1 MVVRGDPHAAERNR
15 GYVGGTLQRVLGV
28 RMLTEKAILAMAPR
42 DKAFK
47 TPDSGGLYL
56 HVSPAGTRSWRFKYR
71 SGGKEKLLVIGR
83 HPEVSLKSA
92 RLARDEAK
100 RALASGR
107 DPALEARRVKLVGQG
122 RSEDTFE
129 KWARA
134 WYEDQKSRWK
144 PVHAAD
150 VLESMARDLF
160 PVIGAFPVTDIDEP
174 LLLSAL
180 RKVEQR
186 GAIETAR
193 RLRQRAERVFRY
205 AKAAGAGN
213 GNPASEVRE
222 AMQPVPRKR
231 RWPALTKIEELRSLV
246 QAVDAAGAMPTTR
259 LASRFLALT
268 AQRPGMVAGLP
279 WSEIENVNWS
289 DPESASPDALWRV
302 PSGRMKLDVD
312 LREDSDWD
320 HEVPLAAAAVDV
332 LRAVRMLTGRGPLV
346 FCSARSSHDPLSS
359 NAIGYLYNRIGY
371 KGRHV
376 PHGWR
381 SAFSTVM
388 NARSERAQPG
398 ADRLVIDRLIID
410 LMLAHVPTGMSET
423 EFRYNRN
430 RYTERRREIAEDWA
444 RLLVDGLIEPSTLL
458 SGRRRSI
465 PR

>member
-1 MVVRGDPHAAERNR
+1 
-15 GYVGGTLQRVLGV
+15 
-28 RMLTEKAILAMAPR
+28 MLTEKAILAARPR

-47 TPDSGGLYL
+47 VPDSGGLYL

-71 SGGKEKLLVIGR
+71 NGGKEKLLVIGR
-83 HPEVSLKSA
+83 HPDVSLKSA

-134 WYEDQKSRWK
+134 WYEDQKARWK
-144 PVHAAD
+144 PVHASD
-150 VLESMARDLF
+150 VLESMERDLF
-160 PVIGAFPVTDIDEP
+160 PAIGAFPVTDIDEP
-174 LLLSAL
+174 LLLAAL

-193 RLRQRAERVFRY
+193 RLRQRAERVFKY

-213 GNPASEVRE
+213 GNPASDVRE
-222 AMQPVPRKR
+222 AMQPVPKKR
-231 RWPALTKIEELRSLV
+231 RWPALTKIEDLRTLV

-279 WSEIENVNWS
+279 WSEIENVNWNE
-289 DPESASPDALWRV
+289 PGSASPDALWRV
-302 PSGRMKLDVD
+302 PSERMKLDLD
-312 LREDSDWD
+312 LREDSEWD

-332 LRAVRMLTGRGPLV
+332 LRAVRTLTGRGPMV
-346 FCSARSSHDPLSS
+346 FCSVRSSHDPLSA

-430 RYTERRREIAEDWA
+430 RYMERRREIAEDWA
-444 RLLVDGLIEPSTLL
+444 RMLLEGLTDPRMILES
-458 SGRRRSI
+458 RRRSV

>member
-1 MVVRGDPHAAERNR
+1 
-15 GYVGGTLQRVLGV
+15 
-28 RMLTEKAILAMAPR
+28 MLTEKTVLAAKPR

-47 TPDSGGLYL
+47 LPDSGGLYL
-56 HVSPAGTRSWRFKYR
+56 HVSTAGTKSWRYKYR
-71 SGGKEKLLVIGR
+71 KSGKEKLLVIGR
-83 HPEVSLKSA
+83 HPDVSLKSA

-100 RALASGR
+100 RALATGR
-107 DPALEARRVKLVGQG
+107 DPALDARRVKLIGQG
-122 RSEDTFE
+122 RAEDTFE

-144 PVHAAD
+144 PVHASD
-150 VLESMARDLF
+150 VLESMERDLF
-160 PVIGAFPVTDIDEP
+160 PFIGTFPVTDIDEP
-174 LLLSAL
+174 LLLAAL

-193 RLRQRAERVFRY
+193 RLRQRAERVFKY

-213 GNPASEVRE
+213 GNPASDVKE
-222 AMQPVPRKR
+222 AMQPLPKRR
-231 RWPALTKIEELRSLV
+231 RWPALTKLEDLRDLV
-246 QAVDAAGAMPTTR
+246 RAADIAGAMPVTR

-279 WSEIENVNWS
+279 WSEIENVNWNE
-289 DPESASPDALWRV
+289 PGALSPQAVWRV
-302 PSGRMKLDVD
+302 PSERMKLEFDQ
-312 LREDSDWD
+312 REDDDWD
-320 HEVPLAAAAVDV
+320 HVVPLAPAAVDV
-332 LRAVRMLTGRGPLV
+332 LRAVRTLTGAGPLA
-346 FCSARSSHDPLSS
+346 FCSSRSSHDPLSG

-430 RYTERRREIAEDWA
+430 RYMERRREIAEEWA
-444 RLLVDGLIEPSTLL
+444 GLLIGGLDEPSTLL